1 MANATKTNATR
12 TRLLSGVGTTVIAAL
27 MAGGVHAA
35 ETTVADQNLID
46 PAATGNLTVNSPVAN
61 IGAIIASVAGAQGS
75 QTVTGTQTGTTNTV
89 TANVINANATANT
102 FANALDL
109 ALIGDGAAPNVG
121 AAALGVATNTTTG
134 DVTASV
140 TDSSLALDLTDFTSG
155 TAVNSTNTIQA
166 VATGNAGTTTLAGTI
181 PNGYESDVGGSSAV
195 NIDPTLTGTPPLFA
209 AEGTVVASSVQ
220 ANRNVALGAVVEAD
234 GAGPGN
240 SISLTLSSTFEND
253 VDSSPTLDSNRIDAT
268 MLGNTAASTIDIQAG
283 GAPTFEG
290 TAVLTN
296 LQANENAIV
305 GAFNE
310 SSTIAA
316 TVEGTTTPAPAL
328 NRLNGGLSVQENTI
342 SSALVGN
349 QAGSNGTAGNR
360 ILIGDAVSVTGPGT
374 GATAPGSSISYR
386 QGDLISSAEADVLL
400 KSSQGNDGGTLTS
413 STADGAV
420 TAFARSLEGGSITLD
435 RNTVSSQL
443 TGNSASNAV
452 ASGANAASFDA
463 VVAVSSQQINNG
475 VAGGLSATT
484 SGAEVTAVV
493 APGGVGPDGGLTSDS
508 AVSASRN
515 TTTARGTGN
524 DGTQTVALAANTLN
538 SGGGVTPANV
548 SLTGGTAGAN
558 NDGNVTAFG
567 NATLANLQSNYSSA
581 LTVTNENSVVGLS
594 ADSREGAGP
603 LPDRIANST
612 LAADLNTQE
621 AVALGNRGTNALS
634 LDGNTVGGGAGIASV
649 QIVDDGSNIASV
661 LSGASAG
668 AVAAT
673 HVEGSSLSVT
683 GNTQQ
688 AIGYGG
694 TAANTL
700 SVDANSVDI
709 AAGGGAA
716 ATFLDTSPGQ
726 PFHTSAAQPVLTAA
740 FGLLSDQSLESAV
753 AATASAN
760 VVGLEVEGDLIGSG
774 AANDR
779 STLMAAGQGLDA
791 SNAIALDAG
800 TLEQTGDTVVG
811 QLLNTQAVEGA
822 GADVSAI
829 VASGNARV
837 RTEGAAGTAARG
849 AVVYSFVEDDLNGST
864 VSTST
869 NTVQAVATG
878 SGASNTLAV
887 TGNTV
892 DVAAGSPGLLL
903 SPPSTTPSRLT
914 NPNAFG
920 LTNAQSGDGTVTASL
935 AGDPGG
941 TTTPSASIV
950 TLLGAEGVNAGPT
963 TTTPPTPQ
971 TIDGSSVTS
980 ANNVLTAEGTSNR
993 ASNAVSITANDAT
1006 TNSGLMN
1013 VQVTDADITTAVGAP
1028 GLPGGAGGDFNYV
1041 ITGQNLNWNNGQW
1054 DAGDLFIDT
1063 STIAPVGGTSQ
1074 EAAIQHLI
1082 SEGWVESSPGTL
1094 TRDATGITATSQ
1106 ENADADVGG
1115 GGLGITTGTGNFPTL
1130 TAPTVPDTPATGGVR
1145 IATFGNDIANSTL
1158 SVADNRVNGAVTG
1171 NSAANALSVEAATIA
1186 TTGGAAPD
1194 SIVTPEGLAL
1204 MVVDDVDHALV
1215 SEQQVSTDATADAL
1229 ESTVYGAFTV
1239 DTPAL
1244 DIANGDNVA
1253 ISGTTLD
1260 VAGNSVRATSVGN
1273 VGDNA
1278 VELEG
1283 NAIEAGSALLSRQGG
1298 DAAISA
1304 TAGMDVRAPAAV
1316 ASSSV
1321 DMSSNTNTALGVL
1334 NDATNASTV
1343 SGGSVSTLTT
1353 AAPANADLAF
1363 AGTGPLTAVADHQ
1376 VQNAQTAETSVTSTA
1391 TTSIANNEAAA
1402 EATTGLVDSTLVAN
1416 GNATYSEASANR
1428 ATNTLALNGASSL
1441 TANGGVS
1448 NLQASEAAVE
1458 ATATSNVALTLAGT
1472 VENTGATPAI
1482 NAAGALSNSTV
1493 TMEGNS
1499 TEALARGNRAVNT
1512 LEAVAGAG
1520 YATAQAPNAG
1530 SGIDPSGLA
1539 VDATYAAL
1547 NVQLNEGAVSAGSEN
1562 AVYRIALNAD
1572 PNATGGSAN
1581 VTNGT
1586 VSLRGNSV
1594 MAQALG
1600 NSAVNRVSLVGL
1612 NTGSPTAAIGSSQTN
1627 TAGITSTVT
1636 SATLAL
1642 ASAGLS
1648 ATSGVGSVN
1657 PVSGSS
1663 FALTGNSVSASA
1675 TGNSVSNAIARV
1687 SR

>member
-1 MANATKTNATR
+1 MPKATKTNATR

-46 PAATGNLTVNSPVAN
+46 PAATGNLTVNSPVTN
-61 IGAIIASVAGAQGS
+61 IGAITAAVADAQGG

-89 TANVINANATANT
+89 TANIINANATANT

-109 ALIGDGAAPNVG
+109 ALIGDGLAPNVG
-121 AAALGVATNTTTG
+121 AAALGVATNAAEGATAG
-134 DVTASV
+134 DVAASV
-140 TDSSLALDLTDFTSG
+140 TGSSLALDLTDFTSG

-181 PNGYESDVGGSSAV
+181 PNGYASDVGGSSAV
-195 NIDPTLTGTPPLFA
+195 NIDPILTGTPPLFQ

-220 ANRNVALGAVVEAD
+220 ANRNVELAALVEAD

-240 SISLTLSSTFEND
+240 SISLTLSSTFDND
-253 VDSSPTLDSNRIDAT
+253 VDSSPTLDTNTIDAT

-305 GAFNE
+305 GAINE

-316 TVEGTTTPAPAL
+316 TVEGDTAGTAL
-328 NRLNGGLSVQENTI
+328 NRLNGGLSVQDNTI

-349 QAGSNGTAGNR
+349 RAGSNGTAGNR
-360 ILIGDAVSVTGPGT
+360 ILIGDAVSVTGPGV
-374 GATAPGSSISYR
+374 GAGTPGTSISYR
-386 QGDLISSAEADVLL
+386 QGDLISAAEADVLL

-443 TGNSASNAV
+443 TGNSASNAL

-475 VAGGLSATT
+475 VTGGLSATT
-484 SGAEVTAVV
+484 SGAEIAAVV
-493 APGGVGPDGGLTSDS
+493 APGIAPDGGRTSDS
-508 AVSASRN
+508 AVSVSRN
-515 TTTARGTGN
+515 TTTARGVGN

-538 SGGGVTPANV
+538 VATGTPGNV
-548 SLTGGTAGAN
+548 ALTGGTAGAN
-558 NDGNVTAFG
+558 DDGNVRAEG
-567 NATLANLQSNYSSA
+567 NVTLANLQSNYSSA
-581 LTVTNENSVVGLS
+581 LTVANTDSVVGLS
-594 ADSREGAGP
+594 ADSRDAGAN
-603 LPDRIANST
+603 IANST

-649 QIVDDGSNIASV
+649 QIVDDGSDIAST

-668 AVAAT
+668 AIAAT

-709 AAGGGAA
+709 ATSAGAA
-716 ATFLDTSPGQ
+716 STRLYTTPGQ
-726 PFHTSAAQPVLTAA
+726 PFHRGNFQPSVSGTP

-753 AATASAN
+753 TATASAN

-774 AANDR
+774 AANDGN
-779 STLMAAGQGLDA
+779 TLMAAGQGLDA

-800 TLEQTGDTVVG
+800 TLELGSGEAAVSR
-811 QLLNTQAVEGA
+811 LLNTQAVEGA

-878 SGASNTLAV
+878 SGASNTLDV
-887 TGNTV
+887 TANTI
-892 DVAAGSPGLLL
+892 DVAATAPGLTL
-903 SPPSTTPSRLT
+903 SPAGGPVALI
-914 NPNAFG
+914 NPNALG
-920 LTNAQSGDGTVTASL
+920 LINAQSGDGTVTASL

-950 TLLGAEGVNAGPT
+950 TVLGAEGVGAGGA
-963 TTTPPTPQ
+963 TTPPTAQ

-980 ANNVLTAEGTSNR
+980 DTNVLTAEGTSNR
-993 ASNAVSITANDAT
+993 ASNALSITANDVT

-1028 GLPGGAGGDFNYV
+1028 GLPGGVGGDFNYV
-1041 ITGQNLNWNNGQW
+1041 ITGQNLNWVAGQW
-1054 DAGDLFIDT
+1054 IAGDLFIDT
-1063 STIAPVGGTSQ
+1063 SSITPVGGTSQ

-1094 TRDATGITATSQ
+1094 TRDAAGITATSQ
-1106 ENADADVGG
+1106 ENADADVPPSGTG
-1115 GGLGITTGTGNFPTL
+1115 SGITTGTGNFPTL

-1158 SVADNRVNGAVTG
+1158 SVAGNRVNGAVTG

-1186 TTGGAAPD
+1186 GTTGGGAPD
-1194 SIVTPEGLAL
+1194 SSVAGAGLDL
-1204 MVVDDVDHALV
+1204 VVVGDVDHALV
-1215 SEQQVSTDATADAL
+1215 SEQQVSTDLTAETL

-1283 NAIEAGSALLSRQGG
+1283 NAIAAGSALLSRQGG
-1298 DAAISA
+1298 DAAIAA

-1316 ASSSV
+1316 ATSSV

-1343 SGGSVSTLTT
+1343 SGGSVSTLT

-1363 AGTGPLTAVADHQ
+1363 AASSSPLLAVADHQ
-1376 VQNAQTAETSVTSTA
+1376 VQNVQTAETSVTSTA

-1428 ATNTLALNGASSL
+1428 ATNSLALNGASSL

-1448 NLQASEAAVE
+1448 NLQGSGADVT

-1472 VENTGATPAI
+1472 AANAGASI
-1482 NAAGALSNSTV
+1482 DAAGALSNSTV

-1530 SGIDPSGLA
+1530 SGIDPSGVA

-1547 NVQLNEGAVSAGSEN
+1547 NVQVNEGAVSAGSTG
-1562 AVYRIALNAD
+1562 AAYRIVLNNDASSV
-1572 PNATGGSAN
+1572 PVGSAN

-1586 VSLRGNSV
+1586 VSLAGNSV
-1594 MAQALG
+1594 TAQALG

-1612 NTGSPTAAIGSSQTN
+1612 NTGSPTAAIGNVQANLSS
-1627 TAGITSTVT
+1627 V
-1636 SATLAL
+1636 SATVSGAQLAL
-1642 ASAGLS
+1642 ASTGLS

-1657 PVSGSS
+1657 PVTGSS

>member
-1 MANATKTNATR
+1 MPKATR

-46 PAATGNLTVNSPVAN
+46 PAATGNLTVNSPVTN
-61 IGAIIASVAGAQGS
+61 IGAIGASVAGAQGG

-89 TANVINANATANT
+89 TANIINANATANT

-109 ALIGDGAAPNVG
+109 SLIDDGTPSPANDG
-121 AAALGVATNTTTG
+121 AAALGVASNAADGGTAG

-140 TDSSLALDLTDFTSG
+140 IDSSLALDLTDFTSG

-195 NIDPTLTGTPPLFA
+195 NIDPTITTPPPNLFA

-220 ANRNVALGAVVEAD
+220 ANRNVELAAAVEAD
-234 GAGPGN
+234 TAGPGN
-240 SISLTLSSTFEND
+240 SISLTLSSTFDND
-253 VDSSPTLDSNRIDAT
+253 VDSSPTLDRNTIDAT

-296 LQANENAIV
+296 LQANENATV

-316 TVEGTTTPAPAL
+316 TVEGDTGGTAL
-328 NRLNGGLSVQENTI
+328 NRLNGGLSVQDNTI

-349 QAGSNGTAGNR
+349 RAGSNGTAGNR
-360 ILIGDAVSVTGPGT
+360 ILIGDAVSVTGPGV
-374 GATAPGSSISYR
+374 GAGTPGTSISYR

-400 KSSQGNDGGTLTS
+400 KSSQGNDGGTLAS
-413 STADGAV
+413 STADGTV

-435 RNTVSSQL
+435 RNTVSAQL
-443 TGNSASNAV
+443 TGNSASNAL

-493 APGGVGPDGGLTSDS
+493 APGIAPDGGRTSDS
-508 AVSASRN
+508 AVSVSRN
-515 TTTARGTGN
+515 TTTARGVGN

-538 SGGGVTPANV
+538 AATGTPANV
-548 SLTGGTAGAN
+548 SLTGGTAGTN
-558 NDGNVTAFG
+558 DDGNVSAQG
-567 NATLANLQSNYSSA
+567 NVTLANLQSNYSSA
-581 LTVTNENSVVGLS
+581 LTVANTNSAVGLA
-594 ADSREGAGP
+594 ADSRDAGAN
-603 LPDRIANST
+603 IANST

-649 QIVDDGSNIASV
+649 QIVDDGSDIAST

-668 AVAAT
+668 AIAAT

-709 AAGGGAA
+709 ATSAGAA
-716 ATFLDTSPGQ
+716 STRLDTTPGQ
-726 PFHTSAAQPVLTAA
+726 PFHRGNFQPLVSGTP

-753 AATASAN
+753 TATASAN

-774 AANDR
+774 AANDGN
-779 STLMAAGQGLDA
+779 TLMAAGQGLDA

-800 TLEQTGDTVVG
+800 TLELGSGEAAVSR
-811 QLLNTQAVEGA
+811 LLNTQAVEGA

-864 VSTST
+864 VSTSA

-878 SGASNTLAV
+878 SGASNTLDV
-887 TGNTV
+887 TANTI
-892 DVAAGSPGLLL
+892 DVAAGSPGLTL
-903 SPPSTTPSRLT
+903 SPAGGPVALI
-914 NPNAFG
+914 NPNALG

-935 AGDPGG
+935 AGAPSSVV
-941 TTTPSASIV
+941 PSASIV
-950 TLLGAEGVNAGPT
+950 TVLGAEGVGAGGA
-963 TTTPPTPQ
+963 TTPPTVQ

-980 ANNVLTAEGTSNR
+980 DTNVLTAEGTSNR

-1028 GLPGGAGGDFNYV
+1028 GLAGGVGGDFNYT
-1041 ITGQNLNWNNGQW
+1041 ITGQNLSHTGTAWTG
-1054 DAGDLFIDT
+1054 GDLFIDT
-1063 STIAPVGGTSQ
+1063 SSITPVGGTSQ

-1082 SEGWVESSPGTL
+1082 SEGWVESSPGIL
-1094 TRDATGITATSQ
+1094 TRPAAGITATSQ
-1106 ENADADVGG
+1106 ENADADVPPSGTG
-1115 GGLGITTGTGNFPTL
+1115 SGITTGTGNFPTL

-1158 SVADNRVNGAVTG
+1158 SVANNRVNGAVTG

-1186 TTGGAAPD
+1186 GTTGTDAPD
-1194 SIVTPEGLAL
+1194 SSVATAGLAL
-1204 MVVDDVDHALV
+1204 MAVGDVDHALV
-1215 SEQQVSTDATADAL
+1215 SEQQVSTDATAETL

-1239 DTPAL
+1239 DTPAP
-1244 DIANGDNVA
+1244 DIANGDTVA

-1278 VELEG
+1278 VALEG
-1283 NAIEAGSALLSRQGG
+1283 NAIAAGSALLSRQGG
-1298 DAAISA
+1298 DAAIAA

-1316 ASSSV
+1316 ATSSV

-1334 NDATNASTV
+1334 NDATNAATV
-1343 SGGSVSTLTT
+1343 SGGSVSTL
-1353 AAPANADLAF
+1353 AAASANADLGFGAPT
-1363 AGTGPLTAVADHQ
+1363 ALGAVADHQ
-1376 VQNAQTAETSVTSTA
+1376 VQNAQTAATSVTSTA

-1428 ATNTLALNGASSL
+1428 ATNSLALNGASSL

-1448 NLQASEAAVE
+1448 NLQASDATVE
-1458 ATATSNVALTLAGT
+1458 ANATSNVALTLVGTAANAG
-1472 VENTGATPAI
+1472 ASI
-1482 NAAGALSNSTV
+1482 DAAGALSGSTV

-1520 YATAQAPNAG
+1520 YAATQAADAG

-1547 NVQLNEGAVSAGSEN
+1547 NVQVNEGAVSAGSTG
-1562 AVYRIALNAD
+1562 ATYRIALNNDASSVSV
-1572 PNATGGSAN
+1572 GSAN

-1586 VSLRGNSV
+1586 VSLAGNSV
-1594 MAQALG
+1594 TAQALG

-1612 NTGSPTAAIGSSQTN
+1612 NTGSPTAAIGNVQANLSS
-1627 TAGITSTVT
+1627 V
-1636 SATLAL
+1636 SATVSGAQLAL
-1642 ASAGLS
+1642 ASAGQS